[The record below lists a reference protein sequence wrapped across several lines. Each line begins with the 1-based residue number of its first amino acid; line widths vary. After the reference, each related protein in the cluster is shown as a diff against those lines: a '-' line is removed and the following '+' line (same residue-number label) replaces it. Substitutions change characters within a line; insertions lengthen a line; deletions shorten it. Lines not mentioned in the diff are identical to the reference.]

1 MLKFSIHDQ
10 SARRILIL
18 DGGLGTMIQGYG
30 LSEEDYRGTRFADWK
45 ILLKGCNDL
54 LVLTRPQVIAE
65 IHEAYLKAGA
75 DIISTDTFNASAVSM
90 ADYGLEAYV
99 YEMNRAAAALARK
112 VADGYTL
119 RNPSKPRFV
128 AGSIGPTNRTAS
140 ISPDVNNPGYRAVT
154 FDDLRASYA
163 EQVRGLLDGGADVL
177 LIETIFDTLNAK
189 AALFA
194 IEETFAERG
203 RRIPVMVSGTITD
216 ASGRTLSGQ
225 TIEAFYASIA
235 HANPFSV
242 GLNCGYGAELMLP
255 YIERLAAVAGCA
267 VSSHPNA
274 GLPNGFGGYD
284 ETPEMMAATIGTYLD
299 KGLLNIVGGCCGTTP
314 EHIAAIA
321 QVASKYTP
329 RAIPEP
335 EHVTTLSG
343 LETLRITPEA
353 NFVNVGERTNVAGS
367 AKFAGLIREKK
378 YEEALSVARQQVEGG
393 AQIVDI
399 CMDDGLIDGPT
410 AMRDFLNLVMSE
422 PDIARVPVMIDS
434 SKWEVLETG
443 LKCVQGKSVVNSI
456 SLKEGERE
464 FLHRAGLIRR
474 YGAGGRRNAVRR
486 TGSGRYFRTEN
497 RGRRPRLQIA
507 DRKRLP
513 GRRHHLR
520 SQRAVG
526 SHRYRRTRRLR
537 HRLHP
542 RLRLDQGQLSVC
554 EGQRRGQQPVVL
566 VPRQQQGA
574 RGDAFG
580 IPVPC
585 DRRRDGHGHR
595 QPVDAAGVQRNSFR
609 IAGTMRKRRAEPA
622 SRRDRTADRIRT
634 ATQG

>member
-203 RRIPVMVSGTITD
+203 RRIPGDGLRNHHRRQRTD
-216 ASGRTLSGQ
+216 AVRANDRGFLRFDRPCESFFGRT
-225 TIEAFYASIA
+225 
-235 HANPFSV
+235 
-242 GLNCGYGAELMLP
+242 EL
-255 YIERLAAVAGCA
+255 RLRRRTDAA
-267 VSSHPNA
+267 
-274 GLPNGFGGYD
+274 
-284 ETPEMMAATIGTYLD
+284 
-299 KGLLNIVGGCCGTTP
+299 
-314 EHIAAIA
+314 
-321 QVASKYTP
+321 
-329 RAIPEP
+329 
-335 EHVTTLSG
+335 
-343 LETLRITPEA
+343 
-353 NFVNVGERTNVAGS
+353 
-367 AKFAGLIREKK
+367 
-378 YEEALSVARQQVEGG
+378 
-393 AQIVDI
+393 
-399 CMDDGLIDGPT
+399 
-410 AMRDFLNLVMSE
+410 
-422 PDIARVPVMIDS
+422 
-434 SKWEVLETG
+434 
-443 LKCVQGKSVVNSI
+443 
-456 SLKEGERE
+456 
-464 FLHRAGLIRR
+464 LHRTAG
-474 YGAGGRRNAVRR
+474 GGRRVRR
-486 TGSGRYFRTEN
+486 IVAPE
-497 RGRRPRLQIA
+497 
-507 DRKRLP
+507 
-513 GRRHHLR
+513 
-520 SQRAVG
+520 
-526 SHRYRRTRRLR
+526 RRTAERLRRLR
-537 HRLHP
+537 RNARNDGGNDRNLP
-542 RLRLDQGQLSVC
+542 
-554 EGQRRGQQPVVL
+554 GQRPAEHRRRMLRHDAGTHRRHRASRIEIHAARNPGT
-566 VPRQQQGA
+566 GA
-574 RGDAFG
+574 RNYAQRTGN
-580 IPVPC
+580 
-585 DRRRDGHGHR
+585 
-595 QPVDAAGVQRNSFR
+595 AADHARS
-609 IAGTMRKRRAEPA
+609 
-622 SRRDRTADRIRT
+622 
-634 ATQG
+634 